1 MEELDLQPSRVPTR
15 TVLASIAG
23 LWLCY
28 LGLITL
34 RSLLIDRAYFGE
46 MLALRSVVT
55 LAGVAVTIMV
65 WAILRLFDHRRVGVR
80 MGIAAIVIVPAAL
93 RWR

>member
-34 RSLLIDRAYFGE
+34 RSLLIDRA
-46 MLALRSVVT
+46 
-55 LAGVAVTIMV
+55 
-65 WAILRLFDHRRVGVR
+65 
-80 MGIAAIVIVPAAL
+80 
-93 RWR
+93 